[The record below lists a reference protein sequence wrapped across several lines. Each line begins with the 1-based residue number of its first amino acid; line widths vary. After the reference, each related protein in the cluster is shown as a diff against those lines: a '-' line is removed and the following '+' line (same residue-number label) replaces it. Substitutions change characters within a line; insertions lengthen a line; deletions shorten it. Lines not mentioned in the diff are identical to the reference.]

1 MLECDNVSAN
11 KSFMTGERVR
21 ADELVRFPEEPA
33 PQKQTA
39 SERLEEMVSV
49 TDEVDAEA
57 EE

>member
-1 MLECDNVSAN
+1 MTDASAN

-49 TDEVDAEA
+49 TDEVDADA
-57 EE
+57 E